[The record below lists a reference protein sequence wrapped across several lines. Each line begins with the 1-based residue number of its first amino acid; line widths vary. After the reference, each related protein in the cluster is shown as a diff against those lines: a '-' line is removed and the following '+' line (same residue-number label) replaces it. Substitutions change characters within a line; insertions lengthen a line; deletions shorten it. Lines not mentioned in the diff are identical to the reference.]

1 MYEVLNGEI
10 LDPTDPSASPEIDAY
25 RLNWVNCDASGVG
38 ILLTF
43 KGRSFIRHKSKMQL
57 TYVAVVVLA
66 SMIFVLSGMVGY
78 VYWQQTRMLQNLQS
92 LAVVL
97 STHFVRQPPPAPE
110 PEPEPEVH
118 SEHAP
123 VQEVDSDLPGLV
135 PIPEVKEDD
144 RVSVNEVEVVEGP
157 PAAAAPAPA
166 PVSEAVDYESKTAV
180 QLRELLTAK
189 GIPFG
194 KRDAKSV
201 LVQLIKA
208 TA

>member
-1 MYEVLNGEI
+1 
-10 LDPTDPSASPEIDAY
+10 
-25 RLNWVNCDASGVG
+25 
-38 ILLTF
+38 
-43 KGRSFIRHKSKMQL
+43 MQL

-97 STHFVRQPPPAPE
+97 STQFVRQPPPPPE
-110 PEPEPEVH
+110 PEPEQVDEKVH
-118 SEHAP
+118 
-123 VQEVDSDLPGLV
+123 QEADAELPALV
-135 PIPEVKEDD
+135 PIPEAKEDD

-157 PAAAAPAPA
+157 PAPAAAPAPA
-166 PVSEAVDYESKTAV
+166 PVAEAVDYESKTAV
-180 QLRELLTAK
+180 QLRDLLTAK

>member
-1 MYEVLNGEI
+1 
-10 LDPTDPSASPEIDAY
+10 
-25 RLNWVNCDASGVG
+25 
-38 ILLTF
+38 
-43 KGRSFIRHKSKMQL
+43 MQL

-92 LAVVL
+92 LAVVI

-110 PEPEPEVH
+110 PEPEAQP
-118 SEHAP
+118 EHAP
-123 VQEVDSDLPGLV
+123 VEEVDAELPALV

-157 PAAAAPAPA
+157 PASASA
-166 PVSEAVDYESKTAV
+166 PVSEAVDYDTKTAV
-180 QLRELLTAK
+180 QLRDILTAK

>member
-1 MYEVLNGEI
+1 
-10 LDPTDPSASPEIDAY
+10 
-25 RLNWVNCDASGVG
+25 
-38 ILLTF
+38 
-43 KGRSFIRHKSKMQL
+43 
-57 TYVAVVVLA
+57 
-66 SMIFVLSGMVGY
+66 MIFVLSGMVGY

-110 PEPEPEVH
+110 PEPEPEVQ

-123 VQEVDSDLPGLV
+123 VQEVDADLPGLV

-166 PVSEAVDYESKTAV
+166 PVSEVVDYESKTAV
-180 QLRELLTAK
+180 QLRDLLTAK

>member
-1 MYEVLNGEI
+1 
-10 LDPTDPSASPEIDAY
+10 
-25 RLNWVNCDASGVG
+25 
-38 ILLTF
+38 
-43 KGRSFIRHKSKMQL
+43 MQL

-92 LAVVL
+92 LAVVV
-97 STHFVRQPPPAPE
+97 STHFVRQPQPQPQPE
-110 PEPEPEVH
+110 PEPAADTVADTAETYDDMP
-118 SEHAP
+118 P
-123 VQEVDSDLPGLV
+123 LV
-135 PIPEVKEDD
+135 PLDQNKLDTVNEDD
-144 RVSVNEVEVVEGP
+144 RVSVTEVEVVEGP
-157 PAAAAPAPA
+157 PAAAVAAAAPA
-166 PVSEAVDYESKTAV
+166 VVDYEKKTAAE
-180 QLRELLTAK
+180 LRDLLAAK